1 MKAKTVSTT
10 IQKVCKLACCG
21 FLPFYPR
28 GEHYGTKFP
37 GTPKQLGKMGK
48 NWVEAALKASGALA
62 LDNSLTTLE
71 ITELG
76 AIGLLGDLRVLT
88 VTYEK
93 ETDLPTKFIAKF
105 AALDFDARMITDVFD
120 LTLSEVRFYQQLQKK
135 LTVVDTPACYFAD
148 IEMLSNKF
156 ILLIEHLGFTRNA
169 SFRDFLVPNS
179 LSLEEARLCML
190 QMARL
195 HARYW
200 GEKQKEV
207 PWLNRTDNK
216 LMEDLIVAQ
225 EKVMWKHFSR
235 KDQGGTK
242 PTDWEYEVPEE
253 LKQRWPSVK
262 KNTFLYL
269 SRLENH
275 PFRTCL
281 HGDTRLDNWFFY
293 NDSTNSP
300 AAGLIDWQL
309 ITVGISVQDLAWFF
323 LGSVPNEFCI
333 AHENDLLRTYLDEL
347 NSNLETPID
356 EMAFFEEY
364 DLSYFHSTVKAMI
377 AVSKVKKK
385 QKRNLKICDKMMVG
399 ALAGL
404 ERRRTWEAFDKLENN
419 RMKINHK
426 RAISKEI
433 LNRRKTIAGYAA
445 KVTPEDNNT

>member
-1 MKAKTVSTT
+1 M
-10 IQKVCKLACCG
+10 
-21 FLPFYPR
+21 
-28 GEHYGTKFP
+28 
-37 GTPKQLGKMGK
+37 
-48 NWVEAALKASGALA
+48 
-62 LDNSLTTLE
+62 
-71 ITELG
+71 
-76 AIGLLGDLRVLT
+76 
-88 VTYEK
+88 
-93 ETDLPTKFIAKF
+93 
-105 AALDFDARMITDVFD
+105 
-120 LTLSEVRFYQQLQKK
+120 
-135 LTVVDTPACYFAD
+135 
-148 IEMLSNKF
+148 
-156 ILLIEHLGFTRNA
+156 
-169 SFRDFLVPNS
+169 
-179 LSLEEARLCML
+179 
-190 QMARL
+190 
-195 HARYW
+195 
-200 GEKQKEV
+200 
-207 PWLNRTDNK
+207 
-216 LMEDLIVAQ
+216 
-225 EKVMWKHFSR
+225 MWKHFSR

-364 DLSYFHSTVKAMI
+364 DLSYFHSTIKAMI

-404 ERRRTWEAFDKLENN
+404 ERRRT
-419 RMKINHK
+419 
-426 RAISKEI
+426 
-433 LNRRKTIAGYAA
+433 
-445 KVTPEDNNT
+445 